1 MNWWLSSGGCSD
13 VAGSGR
19 RRVLQR
25 RAAGLTGVVRGTVGS
40 RLRGDATD
48 AVPRRTSGPVRCMD
62 NLVLGGCLAPPASA
76 L

>member
-1 MNWWLSSGGCSD
+1 MWPARVGGGCC
-13 VAGSGR
+13 SGAP
-19 RRVLQR
+19 Q
-25 RAAGLTGVVRGTVGS
+25 ALTGVVRGTFGS
-40 RLRGDATD
+40 RLRRDATD